1 MKLKILIF
9 CKITIKYKNRAAI
22 AIKNRQI
29 ISLDPLSKSMGAA
42 TKKRNS
48 NSKSKIL
55 LRKLKKEVN
64 SRSNEENEQ
73 EDGQVEQEVDPFD
86 DQGEKQGQSVTH
98 AIGELIE

>member
-1 MKLKILIF
+1 M
-9 CKITIKYKNRAAI
+9 
-22 AIKNRQI
+22 

-64 SRSNEENEQ
+64 SRSN
-73 EDGQVEQEVDPFD
+73 
-86 DQGEKQGQSVTH
+86 QGRSVTH
-98 AIGELIE
+98 AVAELIEWPN